1 MGLFSKNRG
10 AQTAQGSAIQRTN
23 PQITPMSE
31 EDIQKS
37 LQSVAEGGVPLTAK
51 KRLEGQVGSNRPF
64 TSTLSTSEFLALT
77 SVGLVPISQVMGS
90 SVYQIGYQPLPMGFS
105 QGMAM
110 GSLIQPQ
117 LLSVQ
122 TEALNRCRDLALS
135 RLVDEARA
143 VGADGVLAV
152 KISSGSLDFGTNV
165 ISTSI
170 TGTAF
175 RYPESLKPKSKSYG
189 LGLTN
194 LSGADVIQL
203 VSHGYLPV
211 GILASVVVYF
221 APIPYLPMG
230 SPTGPSIFGGGA
242 GGWGGNFEISS
253 LSQALRYTQHIVRS
267 SVKEQAEHMRADGV
281 VGMDLTT
288 GSAPIGDES
297 TRAVYFT
304 SSVYATAIKRAPS
317 PQDAKPVDIS
327 LDLAT

>member
-10 AQTAQGSAIQRTN
+10 TSTTQGSGTQRTN
-23 PQITPMSE
+23 PQITPMSQ
-31 EDIQKS
+31 EDIQTS
-37 LQSVAEGGVPLTAK
+37 LQSVAEGGIPLTAK
-51 KRLEGQVGSNRPF
+51 KRLEGQTGSDRPF
-64 TSTLSTSEFLALT
+64 TSTLSTSEFLALS

-90 SVYQIGYQPLPMGFS
+90 SVYQIGYQPLPLGFS

-135 RLVDEARA
+135 RLADEARA

-152 KISSGSLDFGTNV
+152 KITSGSVDFGTNV

-170 TGTAF
+170 SGTAF
-175 RYPESLKPKSKSYG
+175 RYPDSLKPKSKSYG

-194 LSGADVIQL
+194 LSGAEVVQL

-211 GILASVVVYF
+211 GLLASVVVYF
-221 APIPYLPMG
+221 APIPYLPLG
-230 SPTGPSIFGGGA
+230 SPAGPSIFGGG
-242 GGWGGNFEISS
+242 GSWGGNFEISS
-253 LSQALRYTQHIVRS
+253 LSQALRYTQHVVRS
-267 SVKEQAEHMRADGV
+267 SVKEQAERVGADGI

-288 GSAPIGDES
+288 GSAPIGEES

-317 PQDAKPVDIS
+317 PVDAKPVDIS
-327 LDLAT
+327 LDLGT